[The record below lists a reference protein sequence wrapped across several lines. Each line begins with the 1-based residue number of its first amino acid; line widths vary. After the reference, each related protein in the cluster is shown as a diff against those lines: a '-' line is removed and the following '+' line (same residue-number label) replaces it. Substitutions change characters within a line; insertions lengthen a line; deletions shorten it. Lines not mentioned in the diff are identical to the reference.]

1 MLLKLNKKAKSED
14 LNNLIQK
21 LQWMGFTVSSNKSH
35 HLAILKGIDEKTHIQ
50 KFQKLDFVEEVTPF
64 KNKFKL
70 VSREFHPEN
79 TIIEIRGKKIGGDAI
94 VMMAG
99 PCTIESKEQIEQSAQ
114 EAAKSGATVLRG
126 GAFKPR
132 TSPYDFQG
140 LGEEGLKYL
149 KEAADKHNLL
159 TISEIMDPDD
169 LEMME
174 KYVDIL
180 QVGARNMQNFSLL
193 KKLAKSKTPVFLKR
207 GFSATYQD
215 FLMAAEYIVGGG
227 NPNVILCERGIR
239 TFETYARNTLDVAAV
254 PILKSLTHLPIALD
268 PSHGTGIR
276 EMVSPMAKAGVAA
289 GADVLMIEMHPNPDQ
304 SVSDAKQTVSFDTFS
319 EIMQDLKV
327 IAKAV
332 NRSFG

>member
-1 MLLKLNKKAKSED
+1 
-14 LNNLIQK
+14 
-21 LQWMGFTVSSNKSH
+21 
-35 HLAILKGIDEKTHIQ
+35 
-50 KFQKLDFVEEVTPF
+50 
-64 KNKFKL
+64 
-70 VSREFHPEN
+70 
-79 TIIEIRGKKIGGDAI
+79 
-94 VMMAG
+94 
-99 PCTIESKEQIEQSAQ
+99 
-114 EAAKSGATVLRG
+114 
-126 GAFKPR
+126 
-132 TSPYDFQG
+132 
-140 LGEEGLKYL
+140 
-149 KEAADKHNLL
+149 
-159 TISEIMDPDD
+159 
-169 LEMME
+169 
-174 KYVDIL
+174 
-180 QVGARNMQNFSLL
+180 MQNFSLL

-327 IAKAV
+327 IGKAV